1 MVMKKLLF
9 LLSAYLLLSACCE
22 NEEIVSD
29 LSIATRAI
37 VDENNASLTNPDL
50 INNWENLDVIYLN
63 TEKSNGD
70 KESVTA
76 PWANGSSSP
85 LSETFRYDI
94 KKEDGWKMLFH
105 TFKGEVDDKMQN
117 YMCFYNQFTGFI
129 KVFYYYEGEQK
140 SQGAQWYVKTDEGEN
155 IKLLDEPAYLTLP
168 DATPA
173 SNNMLL
179 ISNMNS
185 VPTTGIEHGWN
196 GFEFQVPRY
205 STDLTSMEL
214 KIGAYE
220 KHITD
225 YNFLGKETLN
235 TVGTITTDKQ
245 ESSKIS
251 TALANVAGP
260 EAKKFIDNLGDNVF
274 GDAVILGQKISDLI
288 KNISDEDYSSILRK
302 GLDLIFGKT
311 TSTTTYDVYLT
322 TTGTIE
328 MSGTSSTETTA
339 GIPILNFNLYDIL
352 NPTKSNTNLD
362 FVTASATTTSG
373 HHLGVWT
380 LKENPKVY
388 YNRLVMLQNVDQIGS
403 STGGGTALIT
413 ADVPIP
419 QIDHYETEVII
430 NPDVLPYVTNYSY
443 TVKFLICNKLEGQ
456 LVNGQDISA
465 RFTNINST
473 LYSDDD
479 REFEELPETNTKT
492 SMELSINADY
502 CNKHSSG
509 APYWFDWGKV
519 IDGRLV
525 AVVSL
530 NMTCQYEGKETNVYR
545 SRVYDVDYGVD
556 TTLLQPEQVHF
567 PPYSPVVNYGK
578 PYTATQFGW
587 YD

>member
-1 MVMKKLLF
+1 MNKNKIKISSFLATIISG
-9 LLSAYLLLSACCE
+9 LLSVTVLSCTDSVIEESDNYHPVTRSVIEDASISNPTLLTE
-22 NEEIVSD
+22 
-29 LSIATRAI
+29 
-37 VDENNASLTNPDL
+37 
-50 INNWENLDVIYLN
+50 WENVDRIVLN
-63 TEKSNGD
+63 TTGNI
-70 KESVTA
+70 SVYS
-76 PWANGSSSP
+76 PWNENYTEGS
-85 LSETFRYDI
+85 LSETFRKDI

-105 TFKGEVDDKMQN
+105 TFKEVGFSPRLN
-117 YMCFYNQFTGFI
+117 YICFYNQFTGFI
-129 KVFYYYEGEQK
+129 KIFYYYEGGTQSE
-140 SQGAQWYVKTDEGEN
+140 GLQWYIKTSEGKQ
-155 IKLLDEPAYLTLP
+155 ITLLDEPTYLAKP
-168 DATPA
+168 VSEPA
-173 SNNMLL
+173 NNDMLL
-179 ISNMNS
+179 FSNMND
-185 VPTTGIEHGWN
+185 VPTTGITAGWN
-196 GFEFQVPRY
+196 GFEFQISRY
-205 STDLTSMEL
+205 CTDLISMDL

-220 KHITD
+220 KHITN
-225 YNFLGKETLN
+225 YNVLGKATLN
-235 TVGTITTDKQ
+235 TVGTITTDKAT
-245 ESSKIS
+245 STGIS
-251 TALANVAGP
+251 NALANLAGP
-260 EAKKFIDNLGDNVF
+260 EAKNFIDNLGDSVF
-274 GDAVILGQKISDLI
+274 GDAVVLGKKISDLI
-288 KNISDEDYSSILRK
+288 TDIPKTGYVSALRS

-322 TTGTIE
+322 TTGTVE
-328 MSGTSSTETTA
+328 MTGTGTSETTA
-339 GIPILNFNLYDIL
+339 DIPVLTFNLYNIL
-352 NPTKSNTNLD
+352 NSTTPYNDSNSVLAIN
-362 FVTASATTTSG
+362 STTTGG

-479 REFEELPETNTKT
+479 REFKELPETNTKT

-530 NMTCQYEGKETNVYR
+530 NMTCQYEGKETNVYQ

-578 PYTATQFGW
+578 PYIN
-587 YD
+587 

>member
-1 MVMKKLLF
+1 MIMKKLLF
-9 LLSAYLLLSACCE
+9 LLSAYLLLSACSE

-129 KVFYYYEGEQK
+129 KVFYYYEGKQK

-251 TALANVAGP
+251 TAIANVAGP

-288 KNISDEDYSSILRK
+288 KNISDEDYSSIFRK

-352 NPTKSNTNLD
+352 NPTASNANPD
-362 FVTASATTTSG
+362 FVTASVTTTGG

-388 YNRLVMLQNVDQIGS
+388 YDRMALLSNVQKTQS
-403 STGGGTALIT
+403 SVSGEIYL
-413 ADVPIP
+413 P
-419 QIDHYETEVII
+419 QIVHYDLEPII
-430 NPDVLPYVTNYSY
+430 NPDILPYIKSY
-443 TVKFLICNKLEGQ
+443 NFSVDFIICDKLEGEIR
-456 LVNGQDISA
+456 LGQDIN
-465 RFTNINST
+465 TIYMNNPL
-473 LYSDDD
+473 LYSD
-479 REFEELPETNTKT
+479 ENTILKEIPEKKRYP
-492 SMELSINADY
+492 I
-502 CNKHSSG
+502 SG
-509 APYWFDWGKV
+509 LIDIDSYNNGVAFWYDWGKV

-530 NMTCQYEGKETNVYR
+530 NMTCQYEGKETNVYQ

-567 PPYSPVVNYGK
+567 PPSSVVINYGK
-578 PYTATQFGW
+578 SYTGTQFGW
-587 YD
+587 YDWFE